1 MGFGSMFGSLG
12 RAISRP
18 FKDIHK
24 AVKKVGGGVH
34 AVGRGMTGGGFRKK
48 KSTDSGMMGSE
59 SKNETGE
66 FKGQGGFSRIANQL
80 KKKKNQMQPDVNQGP
95 LTKFISKM
103 KERPSEVTM
112 NRTKRD
118 PQYGRINKSKMES
131 RTQRSNY

>member
-1 MGFGSMFGSLG
+1 
-12 RAISRP
+12 
-18 FKDIHK
+18 
-24 AVKKVGGGVH
+24 
-34 AVGRGMTGGGFRKK
+34 
-48 KSTDSGMMGSE
+48 
-59 SKNETGE
+59 
-66 FKGQGGFSRIANQL
+66 
-80 KKKKNQMQPDVNQGP
+80 MQPDVNQGP